1 MSCLTLSRQHDD
13 TQELFTTCTPPQA
26 GTIVSAGPGSLPVLH
41 DRASESSSW
50 PQAWVRASPMT
61 TTCAWPCLFCV
72 SAASTTRLIPM
83 PLPPVPVLSGLV
95 TPSSGNGGGDDKETE
110 APMARSIKSKSSTWQ
125 VTSGQSAQRSKMP
138 RTCIRGAP
146 AAYSAETDN
155 KDTDTNLSFLQA
167 RFGVG
172 FVHQIVAVDV
182 DAY

>member
-61 TTCAWPCLFCV
+61 TTCAWPCLFCA

-83 PLPPVPVLSGLV
+83 PLPPAPVSSCLV
-95 TPSSGNGGGDDKETE
+95 TLSSGKGGGDDNETV
-110 APMARSIKSKSSTWQ
+110 APMAKSIKSKSSTWQ
-125 VTSGQSAQRSKMP
+125 VTSGESAQRSKIP
-138 RTCIRGAP
+138 RSCIRGAP
-146 AAYSAETDN
+146 AAYAAEIDNMDTSTD
-155 KDTDTNLSFLQA
+155 LSFLQP

-172 FVHQIVAVDV
+172 FVH
-182 DAY
+182 